1 MLASLVIKTLIWIA
15 FMAMLLFVPAGT
27 IWWPQAW
34 LLLLELGVTG
44 LLISG
49 WLYVHD
55 PALLAQR
62 MASPVQREQAA
73 WDRIFMI
80 CVLLFFCAWLAVM
93 GVDAVRFRAS
103 HVPVWAQGIG
113 AAAILAS
120 QYVFWLV
127 FRANSYAAPVVK
139 IQTDRG
145 HAIATTGPYAYVR
158 HPMYAGAIPL
168 LLGIPML
175 LGSWYGLALAPVL
188 VVGFAIRAVL
198 EEGTLSAQLPGYAD
212 HAARVRYR
220 FVPLIW

>member
-15 FMAMLLFVPAGT
+15 FTAILLFVPAGT

-44 LLISG
+44 LLVGG

-62 MASPVQREQAA
+62 MASPVQREQPA

-80 CVLLFFCAWLAVM
+80 CLLLFFCAWLAVM
-93 GVDAVRFRAS
+93 GLDAVRFRTS
-103 HVPVWAQGIG
+103 RVPVWAQGVG

-139 IQTDRG
+139 VQKDRG
-145 HAIATTGPYAYVR
+145 HAIVTTGPYAYVR
-158 HPMYAGAIPL
+158 HPMYAGAILL
-168 LLGIPML
+168 LLGIPLL
-175 LGSWYGLALAPVL
+175 LGSWYGLALAPIL
-188 VVGFAIRAVL
+188 VVGFAVRAVL
-198 EEGTLSAQLPGYAD
+198 EELTLSAQLPGYAD
-212 HAARVRYR
+212 YAARVRYR

>member
-1 MLASLVIKTLIWIA
+1 MIASLVIKTLIWLA

-44 LLISG
+44 LLIGG

-62 MASPVQREQAA
+62 MASPVQREQPA
-73 WDRIFMI
+73 WDRIFMV
-80 CVLLFFCAWLAVM
+80 CLLLFFCAWLAVM
-93 GVDAVRFRAS
+93 GLDAVRFRAS
-103 HVPVWAQGIG
+103 HVPVWAQGVG

-139 IQTDRG
+139 IQKDRG

-158 HPMYAGAIPL
+158 HPMYAGAILL
-168 LLGIPML
+168 LLGIPLL
-175 LGSWYGLALAPVL
+175 LGSWYGLGLAPVL
-188 VVGFAIRAVL
+188 MVGFAIRAVL
-198 EEGTLSAQLPGYAD
+198 EERTLSAQLPGYAD
-212 HAARVRYR
+212 YAARVRYR

>member
-1 MLASLVIKTLIWIA
+1 MIASLVVKTLIWIA
-15 FMAMLLFVPAGT
+15 FMAVLLFVPAGT

-44 LLISG
+44 LLIGG

-62 MASPVQREQAA
+62 MGSPVQREQPA
-73 WDRIFMI
+73 WDRIFMV

-93 GVDAVRFRAS
+93 GLDAVRFRAS
-103 HVPVWAQGIG
+103 HVPVWAQGVG

-139 IQTDRG
+139 IQKDRG

-158 HPMYAGAIPL
+158 HPMYAGAILL
-168 LLGIPML
+168 LLGIPLL
-175 LGSWYGLALAPVL
+175 LGSWYGLGLAPVL
-188 VVGFAIRAVL
+188 MVGFAIRAVL
-198 EEGTLSAQLPGYAD
+198 EERTLSAQLPGYAD
-212 HAARVRYR
+212 YAARVRYR

>member
-27 IWWPQAW
+27 IRWPQAW

-44 LLISG
+44 LLVGG

-62 MASPVQREQAA
+62 MASPVQREQPA

-80 CVLLFFCAWLAVM
+80 CVLQFFCAWLAVM
-93 GVDAVRFRAS
+93 GLDAVRFRTS
-103 HVPVWAQGIG
+103 HVPVWAQGVG

-139 IQTDRG
+139 VQKDRG
-145 HAIATTGPYAYVR
+145 HAIVTTGPYAYVR
-158 HPMYAGAIPL
+158 HPMYAGAILL
-168 LLGIPML
+168 LLGIPLL

-188 VVGFAIRAVL
+188 VVGFAMRSVL
-198 EEGTLSAQLPGYAD
+198 EERTLSAQLPGYAD
-212 HAARVRYR
+212 YAARVRYR

>member
-1 MLASLVIKTLIWIA
+1 MLASLVIKTLIWLA
-15 FMAMLLFVPAGT
+15 FMAALLFVPAGT

-34 LLLLELGVTG
+34 VFLVELAVTG

-62 MASPVQREQAA
+62 MASPVQREQPA

-80 CVLLFFCAWLAVM
+80 CILLFFCAWLAVM
-93 GVDAVRFRAS
+93 GLDAVRFRAS
-103 HVPVWAQGIG
+103 HVPVWAQVVG
-113 AAAILAS
+113 ALAILVS

-139 IQTDRG
+139 VQTNRG
-145 HAIATTGPYAYVR
+145 HAIATTGPYALVR
-158 HPMYAGAIPL
+158 HPMYAGAIL
-168 LLGIPML
+168 LLIGIPLL
-175 LGSWYGLALAPVL
+175 LGSWYGLVLAPVL

-198 EEGTLSAQLPGYAD
+198 EERTLQAQLPGYAD
-212 HAARVRYR
+212 YAARVRYR

>member
-1 MLASLVIKTLIWIA
+1 MIASLVIKTLIWIA
-15 FMAMLLFVPAGT
+15 FMAILLFVPAGT

-44 LLISG
+44 LLIGG

-80 CVLLFFCAWLAVM
+80 CLLLFFCAWLAVM
-93 GVDAVRFRAS
+93 GLDAVRFRAS
-103 HVPVWAQGIG
+103 HVPVWAQGVG
-113 AAAILAS
+113 AAAILVS

-139 IQTDRG
+139 IQKDRG
-145 HAIATTGPYAYVR
+145 HAIATTGPYAHVR
-158 HPMYAGAIPL
+158 HPMYAGAILL
-168 LLGIPML
+168 LLGIPLL
-175 LGSWYGLALAPVL
+175 LGSWQGLALAPVL
-188 VVGFAIRAVL
+188 VAGFAIRAVL
-198 EEGTLSAQLPGYAD
+198 EERTLSAQLPGYAD
-212 HAARVRYR
+212 YAARVRYR

>member
-1 MLASLVIKTLIWIA
+1 MIASLVIKTLIWLA
-15 FMAMLLFVPAGT
+15 FMAALLLVPAGT

-44 LLISG
+44 LLIGG
-49 WLYVHD
+49 WLHVHD

-62 MASPVQREQAA
+62 MASPVQREQPA
-73 WDRIFMI
+73 WDRIFMV

-93 GVDAVRFRAS
+93 GLDAVRFRAS
-103 HVPVWAQGIG
+103 HVPAWAQGVG
-113 AAAILAS
+113 AAAIPAS

-158 HPMYAGAIPL
+158 HPMYAGAILL
-168 LLGIPML
+168 LLGIPLL

-198 EEGTLSAQLPGYAD
+198 EERTLSAQLPGYAD
-212 HAARVRYR
+212 YAARVRYR